1 MPIRANLG
9 TPAARSASFL
19 ADGTPPRFPE
29 SKQVATALGA
39 FGYLKFL
46 VRFSTPPVRKK
57 LSMAKL
63 NIKQKLARAIGKH
76 HFSRKHILQILIWP
90 MVCLGVAGLLWGVVI
105 SKLNSDREFLEK
117 HTLSQVAALS
127 RAVAKCL
134 SLPLLKMDELSRS
147 LQFQWEHER
156 EIVTRPFPAA
166 GLEFRWHCGPPW
178 PVGAGQPIR
187 QKTRFLRSG
196 IFPIPPNQSDS

>member
-1 MPIRANLG
+1 M
-9 TPAARSASFL
+9 
-19 ADGTPPRFPE
+19 
-29 SKQVATALGA
+29 ATALGA

-156 EIVTRPFPAA
+156 EVVTLDELIQGDP
-166 GLEFRWHCGPPW
+166 
-178 PVGAGQPIR
+178 
-187 QKTRFLRSG
+187 FLRQGLNFVG
-196 IFPIPPNQSDS
+196 IVDRHGQLVRASQSVKRLDFSDREYFRFHRTNPTRDLRIAP